1 MQTRHIPNLIS
12 GLRIILVAPLA
23 WLIVDYRYEAA
34 LLVFSVAAAS
44 DAADGFLARRFDW
57 RSRLGGMLDP
67 VADKLLLIACFVSL
81 GWVGVLPAWLV
92 GLVILRDVIIVSGGL
107 CYHWLIASYDAA
119 PTLLSKL
126 NTFTQLLLV
135 LVVMVNQGLWMVP
148 QSLVSL
154 LVLATA
160 ATTVLSGV
168 GYVVI
173 WGRRALAGH
182 PQSNARP

>member
-1 MQTRHIPNLIS
+1 MQARHIPNLIS
-12 GLRIILVAPLA
+12 GLRIILVVPLV
-23 WLIVDYRYEAA
+23 WLIVSYRYEAA
-34 LLVFSVAAAS
+34 LLVFAVAGVS
-44 DAADGFLARRFDW
+44 DAVDGFLARRFDW

-81 GWVGVLPAWLV
+81 GWVGALPLWLV
-92 GLVILRDVIIVSGGL
+92 VLVILRDVIIVSGGL

-119 PTLLSKL
+119 PTLPSKL

-135 LVVMVNQGLWMVP
+135 LVVIVNQGLWMVP
-148 QSLVSL
+148 QPVISL
-154 LVLATA
+154 LMLATA

-173 WGRRALAGH
+173 WGRRALA
-182 PQSNARP
+182 ARSRSDERP